1 MRRARS
7 RRFDLCRRAGRGALG
22 RVPPSRPRPARRGGG
37 VNVPLQDK
45 IAVVTG
51 GSGAIGSAIVAA
63 LEQQGARAVSLDV
76 AQAPSG
82 GLYQACDVG
91 DDASVSSALAAV
103 QRDYGRL
110 DLVVHAAGIS
120 REGVLWK
127 LAVEDWDAVQRV
139 NLRGAFLLL
148 RHAIPLMRAGGGG
161 RIVLIGSI
169 NGSRG
174 KFGTA
179 AYSASKAGLI
189 ALAKTAAREVA
200 TFRHPCECR
209 RTGMGAHSP
218 DQDHAAGHS
227 RRCPVGKPAGKLC
240 RTRRRG
246 RRGRLS
252 MRTRCAADYRP
263 DPSRGRW
270 AILGSA

>member
-1 MRRARS
+1 
-7 RRFDLCRRAGRGALG
+7 
-22 RVPPSRPRPARRGGG
+22 
-37 VNVPLQDK
+37 VNAPLQDK
-45 IAVVTG
+45 VAVVTG

-63 LEQQGARAVSLDV
+63 LQQQGARAVSLDV
-76 AQAPSG
+76 AQPPSG

-91 DDASVSSALAAV
+91 GDASVSSALAAV
-103 QRDYGRL
+103 QRDYGHL

-127 LAVEDWDAVQRV
+127 LGVEDWDAVQRV

-148 RHAIPLMRAGGGG
+148 RHSIPLMRACGGG

-200 TFRHPCECR
+200 RFGILVNVVEPGWVLTPLTQSMPQAVQDAALAESLLGSFVEPADVAAAVAFLCGPGGRQI
-209 RTGMGAHSP
+209 TGQILRVDGGQS
-218 DQDHAAGHS
+218 
-227 RRCPVGKPAGKLC
+227 
-240 RTRRRG
+240 
-246 RRGRLS
+246 
-252 MRTRCAADYRP
+252 
-263 DPSRGRW
+263 
-270 AILGSA
+270 LGSA